1 MLNFVCLKNI
11 AILISGLICK
21 IPFILQ
27 KMLIQSCWNVLQ
39 AGNRMLHV
47 AVPFRVQPQPSRP
60 TFYLNAKG
68 EFWIKALN
76 HKN

>member
-1 MLNFVCLKNI
+1 
-11 AILISGLICK
+11 
-21 IPFILQ
+21 
-27 KMLIQSCWNVLQ
+27 MLIQSCWNVLQ

-68 EFWIKALN
+68 EFWINEGLKPQKLIKLMVNSMVLAII
-76 HKN
+76 KYFT

>member
-1 MLNFVCLKNI
+1 
-11 AILISGLICK
+11 
-21 IPFILQ
+21 
-27 KMLIQSCWNVLQ
+27 MLIQSCWNVLQ